1 MAEPIALLLVPRRV
15 EGFILHDQGQDLL
28 RSPGVVAVEAP
39 RVPHGAMGRLPGPVA
54 TGVATLAARRLRVP
68 GHPVVAM
75 IFHPFQL
82 PFADA
87 LLRRWPSC
95 ELWYGLF
102 DRTPAAPDAGLR
114 TRRRLAR
121 LHDTAARRASFVFAV
136 SPALVDLEREA
147 GREAALVPSA
157 ADSFPAPD
165 PAATVVAVSMG
176 NLGRRT
182 DWRLLREL
190 GHRMPELTLLLIGQ
204 VAEDECEADADYR
217 ACRELPGLVWLGRRT
232 DEEAARL
239 IALADV
245 GIAPFIRDEFN
256 AAGLPNRIL
265 KTARLGLRTVTW
277 DFPGLK
283 VWSHAVL
290 ACPDTDAWIE
300 ALRSRRGA
308 RSQSDGELREWALS
322 QTARHQNAQLWEQ
335 LRALG
340 VAEPA

>member
-39 RVPHGAMGRLPGPVA
+39 RVPHGMVGRLPGPAAGAVSR
-54 TGVATLAARRLRVP
+54 LQARRLRVAGEP
-68 GHPVVAM
+68 AAAM
-75 IFHPFQL
+75 MFHPFQL

-87 LLRRWPSC
+87 LLRRWPTC

-102 DRTPAAPDAGLR
+102 DRTPVAPDAGPR

-121 LHDTAARRASFVFAV
+121 LHEESARRASFVFAV
-136 SPALVDLEREA
+136 SPELVRLEREA

-165 PAATVVAVSMG
+165 PDASVVAVSLG

-190 GHRMPELTLLLIGQ
+190 GERLPELTLLLIGA
-204 VAEDECEADADYR
+204 VAGDEVDGNADYL
-217 ACRELPGLVWLGRRT
+217 ACRELPGLVWLGRRS

-239 IALADV
+239 MALADV
-245 GIAPFIRDEFN
+245 GVAPFTRDDFN

-265 KTARLGLRTVTW
+265 KAARLGLRTVTW
-277 DFPGLK
+277 DFPGLQ
-283 VWSHAVL
+283 VWSEAVV
-290 ACPDTDAWIE
+290 ACPDTDAWAD
-300 ALRSRRGA
+300 ALRSPRGG
-308 RSQSDGELREWALS
+308 RSHADGQLREWALA
-322 QTARHQNAQLWEQ
+322 QTARRQNQPLWER
-335 LRALG
+335 LRGLG
-340 VAEPA
+340 VAGPA